1 MPLAEGKKGGLKISM
16 GWKDLLYLGLAL
28 VLIIMLVI
36 NANVRRTL
44 DTISGIDIGLLLLIL
59 GLYFLNT
66 AMKALRWNAIIRGM
80 TRKRTGWITLPIFL
94 ASLALN
100 NSTPGKIGGEPV
112 RAYLLREHT
121 DTRISVGA
129 ASIFSEKSLDILTI
143 LTFAILGAVYLIWK
157 IGFDDTIGMIAGIII
172 VGILVILAI
181 VLISN
186 RRLMSASI
194 RILGGFTDRFLRGRA
209 LKFSS
214 KLVGKLDESAK
225 KFHDSISRMTRD
237 RMSFAGI
244 IIMTIAI
251 WFNEAVR
258 LYLVILAL
266 PVDANV
272 AFPGAVAGIAIANIL
287 GFILPIGAGNLLGS
301 SSVLYLLTDDEGIST
316 SASIAMVATSLWL
329 SIPLGLI
336 SLFYLRRR
344 SRN

>member
-1 MPLAEGKKGGLKISM
+1 MPLAEGQKGGLRIRM

-28 VLIIMLVI
+28 VLIIMLVV
-36 NANVRRTL
+36 NANVKKTL
-44 DTISGIDIGLLLLIL
+44 DTLSGIDVSLLFLIL

-66 AMKALRWNAIIRGM
+66 SMKALRWNTIIKGM

-121 DTRISVGA
+121 NTRISVGA

-143 LTFAILGAVYLIWK
+143 LTFSIIGAVYLIWK
-157 IGFDDTIGMIAGIII
+157 LGFNDTKGMIAGIAL
-172 VGILVILAI
+172 VGIMVIIAI

-186 RRLMSASI
+186 RKLMSGMI
-194 RILGGFTDRFLRGRA
+194 RLLRAISDRLFKGKA

-214 KLVGKLDESAK
+214 RIMGKLDDSSS
-225 KFHDSISRMTRD
+225 KFHDSISRMTGD
-237 RMSFAGI
+237 RISFIGI
-244 IIMTIAI
+244 ILLTIAI

-258 LYLVILAL
+258 LYLIVLAL
-266 PVDANV
+266 PVDTHV

-287 GFILPIGAGNLLGS
+287 GFILPIGAGNLMGS
-301 SSVLYLLTDDEGIST
+301 TSVLMLLTKDKGIST

-336 SLFYLRRR
+336 SLFYLRKR
-344 SRN
+344 SRI